1 MLGKFRRHLSYA
13 NVMATI
19 AVFLALGGGAYAA
32 ATVGSS
38 QIKSNAILSR
48 HIKNGQVKN
57 ADLAANSVRGGK
69 IIDGSVGSPDLAAN
83 SVGADKII
91 DGSVGSPDLAANSVG
106 ADKIIDGSV
115 GSPDLAANS
124 VGTDNVIDGSL
135 QAQDLAAGASFHPG
149 DPLPSGKTETGAWS
163 IFDGSTTAPA
173 FAGVTLPF
181 RAPVALSDTT
191 VNFQANSNGIAS
203 DDDSACA
210 GTAQTPSAPPG
221 KVCIYLAGGSQAS
234 ASALSG
240 HAIGLPGPSAVGFE
254 IDSTVA
260 DTATG
265 KGTWAYTAP

>member
-38 QIKSNAILSR
+38 EIKSNAILSR

-57 ADLAANSVRGGK
+57 ADLAPNSVGGGK
-69 IIDGSVGSPDLAAN
+69 IVDGSVGSPDLAAN
-83 SVGADKII
+83 SVGGDKI
-91 DGSVGSPDLAANSVG
+91 V
-106 ADKIIDGSV
+106 DGSV

-124 VGTDNVIDGSL
+124 VGTANVIDGSV
-135 QAQDLAAGASFHPG
+135 QAQDLAPGASFHPG

-163 IFDGSTTAPA
+163 IFDGTTTAPA
-173 FAGVTLPF
+173 YEGVTLPF

-191 VNFQANSNGIAS
+191 VNFQASSNGIAS
-203 DDDSACA
+203 DDDSACT
-210 GTAQTPSAPPG
+210 GTPQTPSAPPG
-221 KVCIYLAGGSQAS
+221 EVCIYLADNSQS
-234 ASALSG
+234 DVHALSG
-240 HAIGLPGPSAVGFE
+240 HAIGLLGASAVGFE

-260 DTATG
+260 ATANG